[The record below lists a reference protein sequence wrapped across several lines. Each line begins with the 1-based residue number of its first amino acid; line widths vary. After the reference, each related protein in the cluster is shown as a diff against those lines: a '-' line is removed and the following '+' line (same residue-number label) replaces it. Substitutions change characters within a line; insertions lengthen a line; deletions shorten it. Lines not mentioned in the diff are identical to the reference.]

1 MGCQLQSPGSLA
13 MAFTIPGLVVLAR
26 PSSSGKKNLVSGR
39 AFLRWGLGFY
49 RAAIRKRSLQ
59 ASHEPSPEIR
69 ARIREFDEGVKNRET
84 FLGPFLRV
92 LRMVRTSTC

>member
-26 PSSSGKKNLVSGR
+26 PSFSGKENLVSVC

-49 RAAIRKRSLQ
+49 RAMIRKRSPQ
-59 ASHEPSPEIR
+59 ASLEPSPEIR
-69 ARIREFDEGVKNRET
+69 ARIGEFDGGVDNRET
-84 FLGPFLRV
+84 FAGPLPPVLGLLRAPI
-92 LRMVRTSTC
+92 C